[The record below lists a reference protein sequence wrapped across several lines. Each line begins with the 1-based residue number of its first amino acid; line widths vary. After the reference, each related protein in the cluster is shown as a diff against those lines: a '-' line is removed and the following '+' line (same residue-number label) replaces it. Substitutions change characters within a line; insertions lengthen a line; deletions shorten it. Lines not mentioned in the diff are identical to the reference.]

1 MNTLTRPVG
10 ARAILSA
17 GACMA
22 LAGCGATVASTSGG
36 GVPAATAPGH
46 AASVSAGSG
55 AGSGG
60 GSAASGASIPFPAA
74 VGDTWV
80 YKLSFALGSG
90 SMATDKVVANV
101 PVAGGRQVTMVQTSE
116 GLTTRLIFVFHPD
129 GSITYPVADVG
140 GQTTSPGGI
149 LWPPASVIASRQPV
163 RQQVTMHTGAGSQT
177 DLVQTTV
184 QGAGTATVTV
194 PAGTYQATI
203 VNVTMTVPLGGGSI
217 TVVEVRTWF
226 AADVGPV
233 KSETLITRGGNTTAT
248 ARSEL
253 TSFIKV

>member
-1 MNTLTRPVG
+1 MNTLTRHAG

-22 LAGCGATVASTSGG
+22 LAGCGTTVASTSGG
-36 GVPAATAPGH
+36 GVPAATAPGN
-46 AASVSAGSG
+46 ATSVSVGSG
-55 AGSGG
+55 PGPGG
-60 GSAASGASIPFPAA
+60 GSAASGASIPFPTA

-90 SMATDKVVANV
+90 STATDKVVANV
-101 PVAGGRQVTMVQTSE
+101 PVAGGRQVTIVQTSE
-116 GLTTRLIFVFHPD
+116 GLTTRLVFVFHPD
-129 GSITYPVADVG
+129 GSITYPVAEVG
-140 GQTTSPGGI
+140 GQTTSADGI

-163 RQQVTMHTGAGSQT
+163 RQQVRMHNGVGSQT

-203 VNVTMTVPLGGGSI
+203 VNVTMTVPFGGGSI
-217 TVVEVRTWF
+217 TVEVRTWF
-226 AADVGPV
+226 AAAVGPV
-233 KSETLITRGGNTTAT
+233 KSETLTTRGGGTTVT
-248 ARSEL
+248 ARTEL
-253 TSFIKV
+253 TSFARV

>member
-1 MNTLTRPVG
+1 MPQ
-10 ARAILSA
+10 ARL
-17 GACMA
+17 
-22 LAGCGATVASTSGG
+22 
-36 GVPAATAPGH
+36 PAATAPGH

-60 GSAASGASIPFPAA
+60 SAASGASIPFPAA
-74 VGDTWV
+74 VGDAWV
-80 YKLSFALGSG
+80 YRQSFALGSG
-90 SMATDKVVANV
+90 STATDKVVANV

-116 GLTTRLIFVFHPD
+116 GLTTRLVFVFHPD
-129 GSITYPVADVG
+129 GSITYPVAEVG
-140 GQTTSPGGI
+140 GQTTSSDGI

-163 RQQVTMHTGAGSQT
+163 RQQVTMHSGAGSQT

-203 VNVTMTVPLGGGSI
+203 VNVTMTVPFGGGSI
-217 TVVEVRTWF
+217 TVEVRTWF

-233 KSETLITRGGNTTAT
+233 KSETLTTRGGNTTVT

-253 TSFIKV
+253 TSFVKV

>member
-1 MNTLTRPVG
+1 MNRLTTHLG

-22 LAGCGATVASTSGG
+22 LAGCGAAVAPTSGG
-36 GVPAATAPGH
+36 GVPAATAPGR
-46 AASVSAGSG
+46 AASVSVGSG
-55 AGSGG
+55 AGFGG

-80 YKLSFALGSG
+80 YKQSFALGSG
-90 SMATDKVVANV
+90 STATDKVVANV

-140 GQTTSPGGI
+140 GQTTSSDGI

-163 RQQVTMHTGAGSQT
+163 RQQVTMHTGSGSQT

-203 VNVTMTVPLGGGSI
+203 VNVTMTVPFGGGSI
-217 TVVEVRTWF
+217 TVEVRTWF

-233 KSETLITRGGNTTAT
+233 ESETLTSRGGNTTVT
-248 ARSEL
+248 ARSGL
-253 TSFIKV
+253 ASFIKV

>member
-1 MNTLTRPVG
+1 MNTLTRHVG
-10 ARAILSA
+10 VRAILSA

-55 AGSGG
+55 ADSGG
-60 GSAASGASIPFPAA
+60 GSAASGPSIPFPAA

-101 PVAGGRQVTMVQTSE
+101 PVVGGRQVTMVQTSE
-116 GLTTRLIFVFHPD
+116 GMTTRLIFVFHPD
-129 GSITYPVADVG
+129 GSITYPVAEVG
-140 GQTTSPGGI
+140 GQTTSSEGI

-163 RQQVTMHTGAGSQT
+163 RQQVTMHTGAGSRT

-203 VNVTMTVPLGGGSI
+203 VNVTLTVPLGSGSI
-217 TVVEVRTWF
+217 TVEVRTWF
-226 AADVGPV
+226 AAGVGPV
-233 KSETLITRGGNTTAT
+233 KSETLTTRGGNTTAT

>member
-1 MNTLTRPVG
+1 MNTLTRHIG

-22 LAGCGATVASTSGG
+22 VAGCGATVASTSGG

-60 GSAASGASIPFPAA
+60 SAASGASIPFPAA
-74 VGDTWV
+74 VGDAWV
-80 YKLSFALGSG
+80 YRQSFALGSG
-90 SMATDKVVANV
+90 STATDKVVANV
-101 PVAGGRQVTMVQTSE
+101 PVAGGRQVTMVQTGE
-116 GLTTRLIFVFHPD
+116 GLTTRLVFVFHPD
-129 GSITYPVADVG
+129 GSIAYPVAEVG
-140 GQTTSPGGI
+140 GQTTSSDGI

-163 RQQVTMHTGAGSQT
+163 RQQVTMHTGAGSRT

-203 VNVTMTVPLGGGSI
+203 VNVTMAVPFGGGSI
-217 TVVEVRTWF
+217 TVEVRTWF

-233 KSETLITRGGNTTAT
+233 KSETLTTRGGNTTVT

-253 TSFIKV
+253 TSFVKV